1 MPGPA
6 AGGLLGKL
14 DMGRP
19 ALAHVRWARGRAR
32 RGYLLEPAAGAGGG
46 GEAAEAPA
54 EVPDKTEGF
63 STVTVVWSLGG
74 GVEPPQEDVAPT
86 RATKRTPNLQYVS
99 IAAEHTRCW
108 TARKPST
115 FERPSLGLA
124 QLFFYAS
131 PDVPRFAA
139 LFAPPTVGPAL
150 AYGLGNHGCT
160 VEHRTANFPA
170 AGSRTQ
176 LVSLGRLQRAVAR
189 GTPKR
194 THTDLERLVRRLA
207 GSVRR

>member
-1 MPGPA
+1 
-6 AGGLLGKL
+6 
-14 DMGRP
+14 
-19 ALAHVRWARGRAR
+19 
-32 RGYLLEPAAGAGGG
+32 LLEPAAGAGEG
-46 GEAAEAPA
+46 GEAEEAPVEA
-54 EVPDKTEGF
+54 PVEAEGF
-63 STVTVVWSLGG
+63 STVTVVWSFGG

-86 RATKRTPNLQYVS
+86 RASCATKTTPNLQYVS
-99 IAAEHTRCW
+99 ITAEHTRCW

-115 FERPSLGLA
+115 FERLSLGLA

-131 PDVPRFAA
+131 LDVPRFAA
-139 LFAPPTVGPAL
+139 LFAPSTVGPAL

-194 THTDLERLVRRLA
+194 THTTDLERLVRRFA
-207 GSVRR
+207 GR